1 MNAPVRVVCRGC
13 LRSVEIAPGD
23 VEETSGTC
31 PYCGQPIDSRSRS
44 NQLFDDSGS
53 STTEPSGSKGL
64 RDSST
69 EWTATWSRGS
79 LGVLG
84 RFQLRDRLGDGGFG
98 EVYLAYDPRLD
109 RDVALKVL
117 RQAQPNDRVLERFF
131 REARAA
137 ARLDHPN
144 IVAVYDSGFDR
155 GRCWVAYQR
164 VVGKP
169 LWWHLDHH
177 PIAPAVAARM
187 IRDLAEAIGYAHE
200 HGVVHRD
207 IKPANILIDDQG
219 RPRLIDFGLA
229 RRADLDSDLTH
240 DGAIVGTPVY
250 MSPEQAQGHSRQAD
264 ERSDVFSLGVV
275 LYEALVG
282 RGPRSI
288 STVRSPAVAPVG
300 PSAPSSED
308 WEDVDPSI
316 PAGLVRICKRATSER
331 PEDRY
336 PKARDLAAD
345 LDAWLRKTEAPPPP
359 PRARHRPSLG
369 ATLAW
374 AAVMSLGLVLGY
386 LAAVHTSPET
396 PKPETKVAA
405 LLTNPEPSP
414 ADVPSAQPQDAA
426 GDATASLPS
435 KPFVANTESMIL
447 HRASCPHAERTT
459 PANRKELASADSAD
473 AKDFKACLSCKPR
486 GKLTSAK
493 PSPGP

>member
-13 LRSVEIAPGD
+13 LRSVELEPD
-23 VEETSGTC
+23 SVEVASGAC
-31 PYCGQPIDSRSRS
+31 PFCGQPLDSRMSLTPRTS
-44 NQLFDDSGS
+44 DSES
-53 STTEPSGSKGL
+53 VTT
-64 RDSST
+64 DSSDSRGNAT

-98 EVYLAYDPRLD
+98 EVFLAYDPRLD

-117 RQAQPNDRVLERFF
+117 RQTHPNDRVLERFF

-177 PIAPAVAARM
+177 PIQPSVTARM
-187 IRDLAEAIGYAHE
+187 IRELAEAIGYAHE

-207 IKPANILIDDQG
+207 IKPANILIDEHG

-250 MSPEQAQGHSRQAD
+250 MSPEQAQGNSRQAD

-275 LYEALVG
+275 LYEALAG
-282 RGPRSI
+282 RGPNSI
-288 STVRSPAVAPVG
+288 TTLRSPAISPVG
-300 PSAPSSED
+300 RSAPSAED
-308 WEDVDPSI
+308 WAAVDPSI
-316 PAGLVRICKRATSER
+316 PAELIRICKRATSER

-336 PKARDLAAD
+336 PNARSFAAD
-345 LDAWLRKTEAPPPP
+345 LDAWLRASEVPPVPIRRRSP
-359 PRARHRPSLG
+359 LLMTA
-369 ATLAW
+369 AW
-374 AAVMSLGLVLGY
+374 VAMIGVGSFLGY
-386 LAAVHTSPET
+386 LVATHSKAVSPQQGSAKHSLLSESASSPPRVAEGSRTS
-396 PKPETKVAA
+396 A
-405 LLTNPEPSP
+405 
-414 ADVPSAQPQDAA
+414 
-426 GDATASLPS
+426 
-435 KPFVANTESMIL
+435 FVANMDTKMVHKAQCSRVEQI
-447 HRASCPHAERTT
+447 RASHRKLLDTADGPEV
-459 PANRKELASADSAD
+459 AN
-473 AKDFKACLSCKPR
+473 FKACQSCRPR
-486 GKLTSAK
+486 GNVGIEKS
-493 PSPGP
+493 PSRP